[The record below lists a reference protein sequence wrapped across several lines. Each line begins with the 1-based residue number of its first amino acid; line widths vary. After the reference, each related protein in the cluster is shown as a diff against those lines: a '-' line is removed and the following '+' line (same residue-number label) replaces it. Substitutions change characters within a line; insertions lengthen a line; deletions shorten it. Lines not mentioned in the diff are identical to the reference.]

1 MPSLIIQR
9 TADASEDVRLQ
20 SLWYDI
26 NAGQDVA
33 ERYLNFFVQTL
44 HTLAK
49 QPDLGRIRK
58 FRDRRLAQLRSYRIE
73 GSFEK
78 HLIFYRVEDDT
89 LVVFRLLHGVRDL
102 PRRLL
107 EPPGAE

>member
-1 MPSLIIQR
+1 MLR
-9 TADASEDVRLQ
+9 ADIRAEALLDLDLQYELYADKAGEDVARHEAGGYIWSKELLCHQ
-20 SLWYDI
+20 S
-26 NAGQDVA
+26 
-33 ERYLNFFVQTL
+33 
-44 HTLAK
+44 
-49 QPDLGRIRK
+49 DLGRIRK
-58 FRDRRLAQLRSYRIE
+58 FRDRRLAKFRSYHIE

-89 LVVFRLLHGVRDL
+89 LVVFRVLHGVRDL

>member
-58 FRDRRLAQLRSYRIE
+58 FRDRRLAKLRSFRIE
-73 GSFEK
+73 ESFEK

-89 LVVFRLLHGVRDL
+89 LVVFRVLHGVRDL

>member
-1 MPSLIIQR
+1 MLKSDIGAEALLDLDLQYEWY
-9 TADASEDVRLQ
+9 ADKADE
-20 SLWYDI
+20 
-26 NAGQDVA
+26 DVA
-33 ERYLNFFVQTL
+33 ERYLRAFHETKELLCHQS
-44 HTLAK
+44 
-49 QPDLGRIRK
+49 DLGRIRK
-58 FRDRRLAQLRSYRIE
+58 FRDRRLAQLRSYRIK

-89 LVVFRLLHGVRDL
+89 LVVFRVLHGVRDL

>member
-1 MPSLIIQR
+1 MQKSEIGTEALRDLDLQYEWY
-9 TADASEDVRLQ
+9 ADKADE
-20 SLWYDI
+20 
-26 NAGQDVA
+26 DVA
-33 ERYLNFFVQTL
+33 ERYLRAFHETKELLCRQS
-44 HTLAK
+44 
-49 QPDLGRIRK
+49 DLGRIRK
-58 FRDRRLAQLRSYRIE
+58 FRDRRLAKLRSFRIE

-89 LVVFRLLHGVRDL
+89 LVVFRVLHGVRNL

>member
-1 MPSLIIQR
+1 MLK
-9 TADASEDVRLQ
+9 ADIRAEALLDLDLQ
-20 SLWYDI
+20 YEWYADK
-26 NAGQDVA
+26 AGEDVA
-33 ERYLNFFVQTL
+33 ERYLRAFHETKEL
-44 HTLAK
+44 LCR
-49 QPDLGRIRK
+49 QPDLGRIRR

-78 HLIFYRVEDDT
+78 HLIFYRVEDDA
-89 LVVFRLLHGVRDL
+89 LIVFRVLHGVRDL